1 MYNRSK
7 PHGHTH
13 IGRPCCLHRQTHTST
28 KYIQIHT
35 HTKVGGHDKGMQAR
49 SQFKRAAQPKQTNN
63 YTHQQVFLSGRIYSN
78 QCTHAKLVRLGFMV
92 SVGCFAG
99 SQSSHNPSLM
109 LALQELEVAKIP
121 PRPCSSAFRGSL
133 VPSTSCRSRG
143 SVQSWQSCS
152 RQSAL
157 SALGVRIVPSQS
169 RTLSA

>member
-1 MYNRSK
+1 MATLTSDVPAACTAR
-7 PHGHTH
+7 HTH
-13 IGRPCCLHRQTHTST
+13 QQNTY
-28 KYIQIHT
+28 KYTHT
-35 HTKVGGHDKGMQAR
+35 HTKVGAMIKVCRHEVSSNEKVL
-49 SQFKRAAQPKQTNN
+49 SAAQPKQTNN
-63 YTHQQVFLSGRIYSN
+63 YTHQQVFLSGRIHSN